1 MMGAF
6 QGAFTKIMA
15 GAMAGKIMAQKSKDA
30 MQNVKDIKMERLKQR
45 ALKEKYRAQIEKS
58 KLAKI
63 TAKQKTADLKAKQK
77 ADKEQVR
84 LNGQLVTDQSLLK
97 MIKEAK

>member
-6 QGAFTKIMA
+6 QGAFSKIVA
-15 GAMAGKIMAQKSKDA
+15 GAMAGKLMAQKSKDA
-30 MQNVKDIKMERLKQR
+30 MQNVEDIKMAKLKQR

-63 TAKQKTADLKAKQK
+63 QAKQKTAELKAN
-77 ADKEQVR
+77 KER
-84 LNGQLVTDQSLLK
+84 ITIGGQIVTDPQLIK
-97 MIKEAK
+97 KVKKEAK